1 MARKKVLSVALAA
14 MLSTS
19 TVFGSL
25 PQFSQIVS
33 VNAKKTTSEDQDVEE
48 TEVVTDAEQVD
59 ASSYGLCDNTK
70 DGAILHA
77 FCWSFNTIKE
87 NMKDIAEAGYTTVQ
101 TSPANACNDSSPGM
115 ILYDPN
121 NKDDSYDGKRGC
133 WWWHYQPTDW
143 TVGNYQLGTR
153 DDYKAMCE
161 EADKYGVKI
170 ITDVLPNHTTP
181 DIARVSD
188 NLANAAGGKG
198 KGQLYHENGFNE
210 INDYNNRYECT
221 LGQMGGL
228 PDVNTENQGF
238 QAYYLKYCND
248 IISLGCDGFRYD
260 TAKHIGVPSDPKDS
274 SNTRG
279 VNDFWDIATGKK
291 AVNGISLNKADE
303 LFIYGEVLQ
312 DRNIPYNE
320 YASYMNMT
328 ASGYGGT
335 LRSAIGSKD
344 FSTGRISDWNH
355 ATPNRIVTW
364 VESHDTYFNKHESAW
379 LNDWQ
384 IRACWA
390 IIAARD
396 NGTPLF
402 FSRPDGSD
410 GPSTNYVGN
419 NVLGAKGND
428 QFKHPEVAACNRFRN
443 AMVGEKEYLSNPNG
457 SGSLLAIERGN
468 KGVVIVNLGSDASN
482 IKLQKVA
489 DGTYTEEVSGKQVQ
503 VSGGTLNYTVPG
515 GTVAVVYNPTAITKD
530 PSVSVSK
537 DTGTFTDPF
546 DLKLTPVNATKATY
560 SINGGE
566 AVEFTKATTV
576 KIGEGCEIGDKVT
589 VKVTA
594 TGEGEPFEKTFTYT
608 MADAPQYK
616 MYLRVKKSDFDSAP
630 TLYLYDSE
638 TGKTALNGAWPGNAM
653 TAEGD
658 YYVYTSDTVDSGVAI
673 LVSGTWRSTEDM
685 QPGLSVNGYMEYD
698 KSSNKF
704 STFTIETKPPV
715 TKEPTKEPE
724 KTATPKPS
732 STATTTPIKTATPK
746 PENTATSNSPS
757 ISVSVE
763 DGSSFTT
770 ETESVKVKLAN
781 ATKGTYRVD
790 NGPEK
795 SFGTSTTVVLGQ
807 GKIADTDVT
816 LEVTA
821 VSGSKEVTKTFT
833 YHKVFDGEKVEVK
846 ASALQKLQSLF
857 EVVAEAA
864 QTNTAA
870 ESDAYYAT
878 NPDGKLGKE
887 ATITGMA
894 DFTQDMLV
902 ARSGAWDVPNAWNG
916 AHENSVA
923 DCYGLYAAWDSDNL
937 YIGLEMVNTTDTWAN
952 GGEGPL
958 LDGGKM
964 SNVPIVLAL
973 NTGKGNK
980 MTGKCPSDMT
990 GHVWQCNLEFETR
1003 IDHLLF
1009 SSAQGTGDPGMFT
1022 AGADGNSDYKEN
1034 LVSFKDAGITLKI
1047 EDGSIAPEI
1056 MHLVGSSDVAD
1067 AHDSSKYQDAMKA
1080 GHDRKYDTFFTYT
1093 IPLKALNIDKSYIE
1107 ANGVGIMGLGTRQT
1121 SALDCIPHDPSM
1133 LDNTMEAYSAGDNT
1147 SYEKE
1152 DLDIITV
1159 PLAAVGNAKGGG
1171 EGSGEVSKTEEPKKT
1186 EQPTK
1191 TNVPEK
1197 TAGATKTE
1205 TPKKTEEPTKTE
1217 TPKKTDAPLETA
1229 VVATS
1234 NPGDKFTVNFGADRS
1249 SPQLNTT
1256 KLNLKAVAYSGKK
1269 SYKYEFLVDGET
1281 VQKASTKDT
1290 YSWSPSTGNHTIKV
1304 IVEDADGTKISCEK
1318 KYVIESTE
1326 GQTTPSTKPTTAPTK
1341 EPTKTALPKPT
1352 DSVVPS
1358 GELMARLKFSAVSP
1372 QKVGKAIGLNLVAV
1386 GGTAPYKYSI
1396 TVTDKT
1402 GKPVRLLNKSN
1413 SGTVTWKPSKA
1424 GTYKIYCMLEDAN
1437 GDVVIKNTTYTIKA
1451 SKTITVKGFKASKYA
1466 VAKGKSVKFTMKA
1479 VSSNKGK
1486 VQYKL
1491 SVQKKGTSKKVVIKK
1506 YSSKATFTWKT
1517 KKKGK
1522 YTIYLTVKDAK
1533 GKTTT
1538 KKLSKQITVK

>member
-1 MARKKVLSVALAA
+1 
-14 MLSTS
+14 
-19 TVFGSL
+19 
-25 PQFSQIVS
+25 
-33 VNAKKTTSEDQDVEE
+33 
-48 TEVVTDAEQVD
+48 
-59 ASSYGLCDNTK
+59 
-70 DGAILHA
+70 
-77 FCWSFNTIKE
+77 
-87 NMKDIAEAGYTTVQ
+87 
-101 TSPANACNDSSPGM
+101 
-115 ILYDPN
+115 
-121 NKDDSYDGKRGC
+121 
-133 WWWHYQPTDW
+133 
-143 TVGNYQLGTR
+143 
-153 DDYKAMCE
+153 
-161 EADKYGVKI
+161 
-170 ITDVLPNHTTP
+170 
-181 DIARVSD
+181 
-188 NLANAAGGKG
+188 
-198 KGQLYHENGFNE
+198 
-210 INDYNNRYECT
+210 
-221 LGQMGGL
+221 
-228 PDVNTENQGF
+228 
-238 QAYYLKYCND
+238 
-248 IISLGCDGFRYD
+248 
-260 TAKHIGVPSDPKDS
+260 
-274 SNTRG
+274 
-279 VNDFWDIATGKK
+279 
-291 AVNGISLNKADE
+291 
-303 LFIYGEVLQ
+303 
-312 DRNIPYNE
+312 
-320 YASYMNMT
+320 
-328 ASGYGGT
+328 
-335 LRSAIGSKD
+335 
-344 FSTGRISDWNH
+344 
-355 ATPNRIVTW
+355 
-364 VESHDTYFNKHESAW
+364 
-379 LNDWQ
+379 
-384 IRACWA
+384 
-390 IIAARD
+390 
-396 NGTPLF
+396 
-402 FSRPDGSD
+402 
-410 GPSTNYVGN
+410 
-419 NVLGAKGND
+419 
-428 QFKHPEVAACNRFRN
+428 
-443 AMVGEKEYLSNPNG
+443 
-457 SGSLLAIERGN
+457 
-468 KGVVIVNLGSDASN
+468 
-482 IKLQKVA
+482 
-489 DGTYTEEVSGKQVQ
+489 
-503 VSGGTLNYTVPG
+503 
-515 GTVAVVYNPTAITKD
+515 
-530 PSVSVSK
+530 
-537 DTGTFTDPF
+537 
-546 DLKLTPVNATKATY
+546 
-560 SINGGE
+560 
-566 AVEFTKATTV
+566 
-576 KIGEGCEIGDKVT
+576 
-589 VKVTA
+589 
-594 TGEGEPFEKTFTYT
+594 
-608 MADAPQYK
+608 
-616 MYLRVKKSDFDSAP
+616 
-630 TLYLYDSE
+630 
-638 TGKTALNGAWPGNAM
+638 
-653 TAEGD
+653 
-658 YYVYTSDTVDSGVAI
+658 
-673 LVSGTWRSTEDM
+673 
-685 QPGLSVNGYMEYD
+685 
-698 KSSNKF
+698 
-704 STFTIETKPPV
+704 
-715 TKEPTKEPE
+715 
-724 KTATPKPS
+724 
-732 STATTTPIKTATPK
+732 
-746 PENTATSNSPS
+746 
-757 ISVSVE
+757 
-763 DGSSFTT
+763 
-770 ETESVKVKLAN
+770 
-781 ATKGTYRVD
+781 
-790 NGPEK
+790 
-795 SFGTSTTVVLGQ
+795 
-807 GKIADTDVT
+807 
-816 LEVTA
+816 
-821 VSGSKEVTKTFT
+821 
-833 YHKVFDGEKVEVK
+833 
-846 ASALQKLQSLF
+846 
-857 EVVAEAA
+857 
-864 QTNTAA
+864 
-870 ESDAYYAT
+870 
-878 NPDGKLGKE
+878 
-887 ATITGMA
+887 
-894 DFTQDMLV
+894 
-902 ARSGAWDVPNAWNG
+902 
-916 AHENSVA
+916 
-923 DCYGLYAAWDSDNL
+923 
-937 YIGLEMVNTTDTWAN
+937 MVNTTDTWAN

-1197 TAGATKTE
+1197 TAEATKTE

-1256 KLNLKAVAYSGKK
+1256 KLNLKAVAYGGKK

-1290 YSWSPSTGNHTIKV
+1290 YSWSPSTGNHIIKV

-1326 GQTTPSTKPTTAPTK
+1326 GQTTPSTKPTTTPTK
-1341 EPTKTALPKPT
+1341 EPTKTASPKPT

-1413 SGTVTWKPSKA
+1413 SGIVTWKPSKA